1 VGEDRHRA
9 TVLLRIPETPG
20 MRIAAHTRALLPNAG
35 DSPVL
40 SDRAACMVM
49 RTGTRF
55 LLRNPATEPPCECPV
70 CASTDSG
77 YVCAP
82 LLAQGGMAGLVN
94 WQAEPGQSPGAADPG
109 RIEELARVTSL
120 ALTNLFSLERAMHD
134 AVTDQLT
141 GVANRRFLDGYLG
154 KQFQISLRQGRPLGV
169 LMLDLDRFKAFN
181 DANGHQA
188 GDALLRAAAAVAGA
202 CVRDGDLVARY
213 GGEEFAVVLPDADRA
228 AALEIAERIRSCIEA
243 MRIDGQ
249 PGLKSPVITVS
260 IGLAVAP
267 GDGRTVQALVRA
279 ADEALYAAKERGRN
293 RVVPAQGSPAG

>member
-1 VGEDRHRA
+1 
-9 TVLLRIPETPG
+9 
-20 MRIAAHTRALLPNAG
+20 M
-35 DSPVL
+35 
-40 SDRAACMVM
+40 
-49 RTGTRF
+49 
-55 LLRNPATEPPCECPV
+55 
-70 CASTDSG
+70 
-77 YVCAP
+77 
-82 LLAQGGMAGLVN
+82 
-94 WQAEPGQSPGAADPG
+94 
-109 RIEELARVTSL
+109 
-120 ALTNLFSLERAMHD
+120 
-134 AVTDQLT
+134 
-141 GVANRRFLDGYLG
+141 
-154 KQFQISLRQGRPLGV
+154 
-169 LMLDLDRFKAFN
+169 
-181 DANGHQA
+181 
-188 GDALLRAAAAVAGA
+188 AGA